1 MLRRRLTT
9 TGNSAALALSQD
21 LLALLDLE
29 AGAEVELRVVGKS
42 LVVRGIAEEAR
53 EAKVSGAINRV
64 VTKRGSLMRRL
75 AKGVGDPDAEG

>member
-1 MLRRRLTT
+1 M
-9 TGNSAALALSQD
+9 ALSQD

-53 EAKVSGAINRV
+53 EAKVSGAIDRV

>member
-9 TGNSAALALSQD
+9 TGNSVALALSQD

-29 AGAEVELRVVGKS
+29 AGAEVELRVVGES
-42 LVVRGIAEEAR
+42 LVVRGVAEEAR
-53 EAKVSGAINRV
+53 EAMVSGAIERV